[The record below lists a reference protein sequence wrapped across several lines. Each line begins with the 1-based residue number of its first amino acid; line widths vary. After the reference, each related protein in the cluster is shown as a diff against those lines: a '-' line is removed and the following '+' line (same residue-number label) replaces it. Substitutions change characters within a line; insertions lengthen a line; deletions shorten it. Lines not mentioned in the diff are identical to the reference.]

1 MKIATLIV
9 RILLGL
15 IFFVMGLNGF
25 FHFIPQPPMGEEA
38 AKFMMGLAS
47 SGYFFPFLKTLETIS
62 GALLLAG
69 IYVPLALVILSP
81 IVINIF
87 LFHLFLEPNGLPIAI
102 VLVLLMIFLGYT
114 YREYFK
120 SLFTLKAEIK

>member
-47 SGYFFPFLKTLETIS
+47 SGYFFPF
-62 GALLLAG
+62 
-69 IYVPLALVILSP
+69 
-81 IVINIF
+81 
-87 LFHLFLEPNGLPIAI
+87 
-102 VLVLLMIFLGYT
+102 
-114 YREYFK
+114 FK
-120 SLFTLKAEIK
+120 DI

>member
-1 MKIATLIV
+1 LIV

-15 IFFVMGLNGF
+15 IFFVMDLNGF

-47 SGYFFPFLKTLETIS
+47 SGYFFPFLKTFETIS

-69 IYVPLALVILSP
+69 IYVPLALIILSP
-81 IVINIF
+81 IVINKF
-87 LFHLFLEPNGLPIAI
+87 LFHLFFGSKWSSYSHCFSSIDD
-102 VLVLLMIFLGYT
+102 
-114 YREYFK
+114 
-120 SLFTLKAEIK
+120 LFRIYL